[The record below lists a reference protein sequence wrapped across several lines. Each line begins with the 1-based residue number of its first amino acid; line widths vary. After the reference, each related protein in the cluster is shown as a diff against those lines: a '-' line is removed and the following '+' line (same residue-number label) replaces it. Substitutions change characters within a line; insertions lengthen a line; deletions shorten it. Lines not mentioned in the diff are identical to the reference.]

1 MRITFEISSTT
12 IQLYDVIDLYINIL
26 KYLKQKLIKM
36 QLNKPKNNSF
46 ASNRF
51 NQIEKFYLN
60 KIWTPKL

>member
-12 IQLYDVIDLYINIL
+12 IHEEDVIDLYINIL

-36 QLNKPKNNSF
+36 QTSRPKSDNF